1 MEEQK
6 LWYDVFDGEKM
17 ISTTHDEKAANR
29 RAFAENSSYRKAK
42 DRTWQVKVRDT
53 DNAEIFYMKGRS

>member
-17 ISTTHDEKAANR
+17 ISSTRDEKAANR
-29 RAFAENSSYRKAK
+29 RAFAENSRYIKAK

-53 DNAEIFYMKGRS
+53 DNADIFYMKARR

>member
-1 MEEQK
+1 MEEK
-6 LWYDVFDGEKM
+6 SIWYDVFDGDKM
-17 ISTTHDEKAANR
+17 IQSHRNEKAANR

-53 DNAEIFYMKGRS
+53 DNADIFYLKGRS